1 MERTLSSQLIYDGEI
16 VRLRVDSVVRADGTR
31 AKREVVEHSQ
41 VVAVVALDGND
52 NVLLVKQFRLPA
64 GKALLEI
71 PAGGVEPGEEPA
83 DAVYREMQEET
94 GYRPRNIERMG
105 GFYTAPGFCTE
116 YLHLYLATGL
126 EAGRLYAEDTA
137 EIEIERVPLSEVGKL
152 IQSGTISD
160 AKSIA
165 GLLTCL
171 TFYQPAG

>member
-1 MERTLSSQLIYDGEI
+1 MERTLASQLIYDGEI
-16 VRLRVDSVVRADGTR
+16 VRLRVDSVVRADGKR
-31 AKREVVEHSQ
+31 ANREVVEHSQ

-94 GYRPRNIERMG
+94 GYRPKNIERMG

-137 EIEIERVPLSEVGKL
+137 EIEISHLPLREAVKL
-152 IQSGTISD
+152 IKSGTICD

-171 TFYQPAG
+171 TFYKPSG